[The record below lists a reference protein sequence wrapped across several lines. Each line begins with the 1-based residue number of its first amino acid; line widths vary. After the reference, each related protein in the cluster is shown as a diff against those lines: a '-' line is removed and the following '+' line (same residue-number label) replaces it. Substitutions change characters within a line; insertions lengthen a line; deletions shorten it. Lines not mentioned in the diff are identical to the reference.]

1 VAIRVCPQCLRTV
14 PAGATVAFSDN
25 IVCPHCEAPLRVSD
39 ASKIIGGFLGLGV
52 GWLVWGLTRGASGPL
67 GWALPA
73 LYSFLAYSVSYTLY
87 LMFTADL
94 VMRPPDVEPAPV
106 AADAHGAGGGHH

>member
-1 VAIRVCPQCLRTV
+1 MAIRVCPQCLRTV
-14 PAGATVAFSDN
+14 PGGATVAFSDN
-25 IVCPHCEAPLRVSD
+25 IVCPHCEATLRVSD

-52 GWLVWGLTRGASGPL
+52 GWLVWDLTRNASGPL

-73 LYSFLAYSVSYTLY
+73 VYSFLAYSVLYTLY

-94 VMRPPDVEPAPV
+94 VMRIQDAEPAPV
-106 AADAHGAGGGHH
+106 AADAHGAGGAHH